1 MSGCNQNCS
10 SCSSKDCKERKGI
23 QKAQLN
29 PYSKVNKVIGVISGK
44 GGVGKSLVTSLL
56 SVAMSREGNRVAILD
71 GDITGPSIP
80 KSFGVHEAIG
90 GNDYGMFPAM
100 SDTGIQMISTNLL
113 LEEET
118 QPVLLRGPVIANMV
132 AQYFT
137 DVIWHDVDYMFVDMP
152 PGTGDVAL
160 TVFQQLPVDGIIIVT
175 TPQELV
181 SMIVEKAINMANM
194 MNIPVL
200 GIVENMSY
208 VECPDCGKKLYVFG
222 ESHAKDITDKYG
234 LELLAQIPLNPMTAH
249 LVDGGNVEAADTE
262 CLNKAVEKIKSL

>member
-1 MSGCNQNCS
+1 MSECTHNCAT
-10 SCSSKDCKERKGI
+10 CASKDCKDRKGI

-29 PYSKVNKVIGVISGK
+29 QYSSVRKVIGVISGK
-44 GGVGKSLVTSLL
+44 GGVGKSLVTSLMA
-56 SVAMSREGNRVAILD
+56 VAMMKEGYHSAILD

-80 KSFGVHEAIG
+80 KSFGIHGAVG
-90 GNDYGMFPAM
+90 GNEMGIFPAVTD
-100 SDTGIQMISTNLL
+100 SGIQMISTNLL
-113 LEEET
+113 LEQET
-118 QPVLLRGPVIANMV
+118 QPVLLRGPIIGGMV

-137 DVIWHDVDYMFVDMP
+137 DVIWQDVDYMFVDMP

-208 VECPDCGKKLYVFG
+208 IECPDCGKKLYVFG
-222 ESHAKDITDKYG
+222 ESHASEITEKYG
-234 LELLAQIPLNPMTAH
+234 LELLGQIPLDPMTAQ
-249 LVDGGNVEAADTE
+249 LVDAGNIEAADTSV
-262 CLNKAVEKIKSL
+262 LNKAVEKIKAL

>member
-1 MSGCNQNCS
+1 MSTCNHNCA
-10 SCSSKDCKERKGI
+10 SCSSKDCKDRKGI

-56 SVAMSREGNRVAILD
+56 SVAMTREGYRVGILD
-71 GDITGPSIP
+71 SDITGPSIP

-90 GNDYGMFPAM
+90 GNEYGMFPAM

-113 LEEET
+113 LDQET
-118 QPVLLRGPVIANMV
+118 QPVLLRGPIIANMA
-132 AQYFT
+132 AQFYT

-152 PGTGDVAL
+152 PGTGDIAL

-175 TPQELV
+175 TPQQLV
-181 SMIVEKAINMANM
+181 GMIVEKAINMANM

-208 VECPDCGKKLYVFG
+208 VQCDECGKKLYVFG
-222 ESHAKDITDKYG
+222 ESHTRDICEKYG
-234 LELLAQIPLNPMTAH
+234 IDLLGQIPLNPAMAH
-249 LVDGGNVEAADTE
+249 LVDGGHVEQADTDA
-262 CLNKAVEKIKSL
+262 LDMAVEKIKAL